1 MDKTE
6 QNIKMCE
13 KAVKIQEAW
22 EPKEGDYAYSQRGG
36 VYVLF
41 TQVILIGDALGR
53 FKFDHTW
60 LPRQDQ
66 LQEMAWKDIVEKDP
80 LRGICVPRQ
89 KPEIL
94 ILKFKQYVFG
104 DGSYLQ
110 LETLEQLWLAFVM
123 QEKFNKT
130 WNGEEW
136 IEAE

>member
-60 LPRQDQ
+60 LPRQYQ
-66 LQEMAWKDIVEKDP
+66 LQAMVVGGLAKKIESFYFFCLDVSRFDERYME
-80 LRGICVPRQ
+80 
-89 KPEIL
+89 L
-94 ILKFKQYVFG
+94 ISLDG
-104 DGSYLQ
+104 DAERLNNKSM
-110 LETLEQLWLAFVM
+110 EQLWLAFVM
-123 QEKFNKT
+123 QAKFNKT
-130 WNGEEW
+130 WNGKDW
-136 IEAE
+136 T